1 MKSIIAFN
9 FYPLCGAITSIIS
22 LTVLISFS
30 SIIFLSSFVVISDKS
45 SIFVATKQS
54 KRII

>member
-1 MKSIIAFN
+1 MWSNN
-9 FYPLCGAITSIIS
+9 FYNFANCFNIFFFYNIS
-22 LTVLISFS
+22 
-30 SIIFLSSFVVISDKS
+30 SSFVVISDKS

>member
-1 MKSIIAFN
+1 MSVSYTHLRAHEFN
-9 FYPLCGAITSIIS
+9 IFFFYNI
-22 LTVLISFS
+22 
-30 SIIFLSSFVVISDKS
+30 LSSFVVISDKS

>member
-1 MKSIIAFN
+1 MWSNN
-9 FYPLCGAITSIIS
+9 FYNFANY
-22 LTVLISFS
+22 FN
-30 SIIFLSSFVVISDKS
+30 IFFFYNIFFCFVVMSDKS

>member
-1 MKSIIAFN
+1 MWSNN
-9 FYPLCGAITSIIS
+9 FYNFANY
-22 LTVLISFS
+22 FN
-30 SIIFLSSFVVISDKS
+30 IFFCYNILSSFVVISDKS

>member
-1 MKSIIAFN
+1 MWSNN
-9 FYPLCGAITSIIS
+9 FYNFANYFNI
-22 LTVLISFS
+22 FFFYN
-30 SIIFLSSFVVISDKS
+30 IFLSSFVVMSDKS